1 MNLTKQGY
9 YNLVIYESDPEDIA
23 YLFEPTDDSELVD
36 HIEDLETALDFISDR
51 MGEGLYEHVVLANED
66 IDTDKLYMKALH
78 LEELRK
84 TALGEEYEPHID
96 LNVILH

>member
-1 MNLTKQGY
+1 MNLTEQGY
-9 YNLVIYESDPEDIA
+9 YNLVIYESDPEDFA
-23 YLFEPTDDSELVD
+23 HLFEPTKDSELVD
-36 HIEDLETALDFISDR
+36 HLEDLEIALDFINDR
-51 MGEGLYEHVVLANED
+51 MVDGLDEHIRHGPKVDVAE
-66 IDTDKLYMKALH
+66 LYMKALH